1 MLRSLLSPP
10 SATLLLPTPIH
21 SAANDVSISGFSW
34 FMPPAFPASASS
46 FAVKVLY
53 RAGSIA
59 DYGTTDSS
67 IMTAAWTEL
76 LTANVTTLN
85 AMATLPALASPL
97 TVSAGNTVS
106 FWFLFTDSSRP
117 MRSATPKLSSGY
129 NTYQTTSDSAFSISY
144 AMQVGLGR

>member
-76 LTANVTTLN
+76 LTADVDTLN
-85 AMATLPALASPL
+85 AMATLPALSSPV
-97 TVSAGNTVS
+97 TVSAGSTVS

-144 AMQVGLGR
+144 AMQV